1 MMARGLERRD
11 TSSERNRTNRIF
23 KGRGRRRIP
32 GAIAPDRLNGK
43 GLPPHHPDACGLR
56 TRIPGR
62 TVLRAMMAR
71 SPKAASFKRTDGKA
85 VPLTARG
92 RKMKR
97 TGRRIPAR
105 HRSRRAPP
113 RRPGAKRTSTRKHR
127 QKRNTPGKSWERPG
141 RNWTRPR
148 QNGQRRSRRGLRRKL
163 SGEPAPKHGFIST
176 TKSTKLSMKM
186 WVWKEPISRNLWP
199 RPEPG
204 N

>member
-11 TSSERNRTNRIF
+11 TSSERNRINGIF

-56 TRIPGR
+56 T
-62 TVLRAMMAR
+62 
-71 SPKAASFKRTDGKA
+71 
-85 VPLTARG
+85 
-92 RKMKR
+92 
-97 TGRRIPAR
+97 RIPAR

-148 QNGQRRSRRGLRRKL
+148 QNGQRRSRRGLQKRQ
-163 SGEPAPKHGFIST
+163 SGEPVQKHGSMST
-176 TKSTKLSMKM
+176 TRYTRSSMKM
-186 WVWKEPISRNLWP
+186 WVWKEPINPSWP
-199 RPEPG
+199 QRPEPG

>member
-11 TSSERNRTNRIF
+11 TSSERNRTNGIF
-23 KGRGRRRIP
+23 KGRGR
-32 GAIAPDRLNGK
+32 
-43 GLPPHHPDACGLR
+43 
-56 TRIPGR
+56 
-62 TVLRAMMAR
+62 
-71 SPKAASFKRTDGKA
+71 
-85 VPLTARG
+85 
-92 RKMKR
+92 
-97 TGRRIPAR
+97 RRIPAR

-113 RRPGAKRTSTRKHR
+113 RRPGAKRISTRKHR
-127 QKRNTPGKSWERPG
+127 QKRNTPGKSWERLG

-148 QNGQRRSRRGLRRKL
+148 QNGQRRNRRGLRRKL

-176 TKSTKLSMKM
+176 TKFTKLSMKM